1 MVELSVAE
9 ISPDGVIGGSM
20 RGEYPGGVG
29 SSPDN
34 GRPKRK
40 SLKSTRYE
48 KQGKTN

>member
-9 ISPDGVIGGSM
+9 ISPNVVIGSM
-20 RGEYPGGVG
+20 LGEYPGGVG

-34 GRPKRK
+34 GRPQRK

-48 KQGKTN
+48 KAR